1 MWAIYKREIT
11 SFFASPIAYL
21 IIGIFLVIN
30 GLFLWVFQG
39 NFNIFDY
46 GFADLSNF
54 FLLAPWILLLLIPA
68 ICMKS
73 FSEEMRSGTL
83 ELLYISPSSIWQ
95 MVLAKFFAAI
105 TLATIAILPTLLYI
119 YSLAELGTTVGNVD
133 LGLALG
139 SYIGLLFLITTY
151 TGISLFT
158 SSITDNQIVAF
169 IGGLIVCFI
178 LFYFSEGLATL
189 VSNGDIALFLKNLG
203 LKERFETMARGILDT
218 RDVVYFLSLSF
229 LFLYLAVSQL
239 KYRSR

>member
-1 MWAIYKREIT
+1 MWPLFKKEII

-30 GLFLWVFQG
+30 GLFLWVFEG
-39 NFNIFDY
+39 GFNIFDY

-54 FLLAPWILLLLIPA
+54 FLLAPWIMLLLIPA
-68 ICMKS
+68 VCMKS

-83 ELLYISPSSIWQ
+83 ELLYISPISLWRL
-95 MVLAKFFAAI
+95 VLAKYFAALVLVI
-105 TLATIAILPTLLYI
+105 IALLPSLVYI
-119 YSLAELGTTVGNVD
+119 YSLSELGSTVGNID

-139 SYIGLLFLITTY
+139 SYIGLFFLISTY

-169 IGGLIVCFI
+169 IGGLLLCFI
-178 LFYFSEGLATL
+178 LYYFSEGLATL
-189 VSNGDIALFLKNLG
+189 SSNADTVLFLQNLG

-229 LFLYLAVSQL
+229 LFLYLTVAQL
-239 KYRSR
+239 KNRKR

>member
-11 SFFASPIAYL
+11 SFFASPTAYL

-39 NFNIFDY
+39 SFNIFDY

-83 ELLYISPSSIWQ
+83 ELLYISPTSLWQ
-95 MVLAKFFAAI
+95 MVLAKYFAAI
-105 TLATIAILPTLLYI
+105 TLAAIALLPTLLYI
-119 YSLAELGTTVGNVD
+119 YSLSELGTTVGNID
-133 LGLALG
+133 IGLALG

-169 IGGLIVCFI
+169 ISGLIICFT

-189 VSNGDIALFLKNLG
+189 VKNGDLAFFLQNLG
-203 LKERFETMARGILDT
+203 LKGRFGTMARGILDT

-229 LFLYLAVSQL
+229 LFLYLTVSQL

>member
-1 MWAIYKREIT
+1 MRAIIKREIT

-39 NFNIFDY
+39 SYNIFDY

-73 FSEEMRSGTL
+73 FAEEMRSGTL
-83 ELLYISPSSIWQ
+83 ELLYISPISLWQ
-95 MVLAKFFAAI
+95 LVLAKFIAAV
-105 TLATIAILPTLLYI
+105 TLSVIALLPSLLYV
-119 YSLAELGTTVGNVD
+119 YSLSELGTTEGNID

-139 SYIGLLFLITTY
+139 SYIGLVFLITTY
-151 TGISLFT
+151 TSISLFA
-158 SSITDNQIVAF
+158 SSFTNNQIVAF
-169 IGGLIVCFI
+169 IGGIIICFV

-189 VSNGDIALFLKNLG
+189 TSSSDMALFLRNLG
-203 LKERFETMARGILDT
+203 LKGRFDTMARGILDT
-218 RDVVYFLSLSF
+218 RDVVYMLSISF
-229 LFLYLAVSQL
+229 LFLYLTVSQL
-239 KYRSR
+239 KYRRR

>member
-1 MWAIYKREIT
+1 MRAIISREIT

-39 NFNIFDY
+39 SFNIFDY

-83 ELLYISPSSIWQ
+83 ELLYISPISLWQ
-95 MVLAKFFAAI
+95 LVLAKFIAAI
-105 TLATIAILPTLLYI
+105 TLAIIALLPSLLYV
-119 YSLAELGTTVGNVD
+119 YCLSELGTTEGNID
-133 LGLALG
+133 IGLALG
-139 SYIGLLFLITTY
+139 SYIGLVFLITTY
-151 TGISLFT
+151 TSVSLFA

-169 IGGLIVCFI
+169 IGGLIICFI

-189 VSNGDIALFLKNLG
+189 ISSSDLALSLRNLG
-203 LKERFETMARGILDT
+203 LKGRFDTMARGILDT
-218 RDVVYFLSLSF
+218 RDIVYLISLSF
-229 LFLYLAVSQL
+229 LFLYLTVSQL
-239 KYRSR
+239 KYRNR

>member
-39 NFNIFDY
+39 SFNIFDY

-158 SSITDNQIVAF
+158 SPLLMPILQLLALKIDLRRLKKYKRQFLARQKPGAS
-169 IGGLIVCFI
+169 LICHHAPVVI
-178 LFYFSEGLATL
+178 LYHAPVSSYSLA
-189 VSNGDIALFLKNLG
+189 GADALAP
-203 LKERFETMARGILDT
+203 E
-218 RDVVYFLSLSF
+218 
-229 LFLYLAVSQL
+229 
-239 KYRSR
+239 